1 MESKKISLKT
11 LILVVSIALL
21 TELIL
26 VSVLY
31 YEFVAIPAQRAA
43 AEMTL
48 KVQKIEQLFQSANER
63 IEFFQGEFST
73 YKKTVDDDL
82 ITFKKDVIQQLDY
95 LGFTKRSKK

>member
-11 LILVVSIALL
+11 LIVVVAIALL

-26 VSVLY
+26 ISVLY

-48 KVQKIEQLFQSANER
+48 KVQKVEQLFESANER
-63 IEFFQGEFST
+63 IEKFQGEFNA
-73 YKKTVDDDL
+73 YKTTVDTDM
-82 ITFKKDVIQQLDY
+82 TSFKKDVVNQLDY
-95 LGFTKRSKK
+95 LGFIKRNKK